1 MNCDKWKILFVL
13 EISGNKI
20 LDYSNA
26 VSLILEAE
34 AWNIIQIFDI
44 GKRKIFFFS
53 SKEDLTLI
61 RWFLFVDDLRII
73 L

>member
-26 VSLILEAE
+26 VSLILEDE